1 MPCMSGVVPRGCG
14 GVGAA
19 GGGGPAH
26 DAWFRLAEPPAG
38 GLLAAVVPPAQGC
51 QAALAGAPGRVGQ
64 AVVQVAE
71 AGLGAAAGRRA
82 AGGAG
87 PDQVAEQPAG
97 RVAVFLVLVV
107 AGVLGDRVE
116 GEVEP
121 AQQVVELRRLGGVRP
136 AWWLLAA
143 CPGSCGVVPGAG
155 GAVAGGAGPVALAV
169 GPVAAAA
176 GCLPV
181 RAGAGAGGGGPG
193 V

>member
-1 MPCMSGVVPRGCG
+1 MSCKSGLIHSRGG

-26 DAWFRLAEPPAG
+26 DAGLGLAEFPAG
-38 GLLAAVVPPAQGC
+38 CLLAAVVPTGRQP
-51 QAALAGAPGRVGQ
+51 ALAGAPGRVGQ
-64 AVVQVAE
+64 GVVQVAE

-82 AGGAG
+82 ADAAG
-87 PDQVAEQPAG
+87 PDQVAEQPTG

-136 AWWLLAA
+136 AWWLLFA
-143 CPGSCGVVPGAG
+143 CPGE
-155 GAVAGGAGPVALAV
+155 
-169 GPVAAAA
+169 
-176 GCLPV
+176 
-181 RAGAGAGGGGPG
+181 R
-193 V
+193 